1 MLKIQYRNAKD
12 GGIEVLRCF
21 SQEQQ
26 VTIPAQIE
34 GKAVT
39 KIGDYAFSSHKR
51 KEDEAKEIK
60 IGEDFFENE
69 EEPMFCG
76 ENVKEVYLPHTAVEI
91 GKYAFYGCVN
101 LTTLGFSDSLLRDTR
116 FPLQVHINYKN
127 EGTKSCLF
135 YPEYYEEAVE
145 NTPARIIE
153 THFHGTGYQYRQ
165 SFLRGEIDYRKYDD
179 VFPVAAVQE
188 DPDIIWKILSGR
200 MLMPYGMSDFAWMQY
215 EGYIKQHQCEMMNYL
230 TEENQMPFVQF
241 MAEKNY
247 FTKDGIEAAIDWASK
262 KHKTELLSFLMNE
275 QHKRFPKK
283 KKTFVL

>member
-101 LTTLGFSDSLLRDTR
+101 LTTLGFSDSLLRTGAGIFTGCKLQKICYDVYENKKSALRDVLRDTL
-116 FPLQVHINYKN
+116 FTLQVHINYKN

-135 YPEYYEEAVE
+135 YPEYY
-145 NTPARIIE
+145 
-153 THFHGTGYQYRQ
+153 G
-165 SFLRGEIDYRKYDD
+165 
-179 VFPVAAVQE
+179 
-188 DPDIIWKILSGR
+188 
-200 MLMPYGMSDFAWMQY
+200 
-215 EGYIKQHQCEMMNYL
+215 
-230 TEENQMPFVQF
+230 
-241 MAEKNY
+241 
-247 FTKDGIEAAIDWASK
+247 
-262 KHKTELLSFLMNE
+262 
-275 QHKRFPKK
+275 KR
-283 KKTFVL
+283 